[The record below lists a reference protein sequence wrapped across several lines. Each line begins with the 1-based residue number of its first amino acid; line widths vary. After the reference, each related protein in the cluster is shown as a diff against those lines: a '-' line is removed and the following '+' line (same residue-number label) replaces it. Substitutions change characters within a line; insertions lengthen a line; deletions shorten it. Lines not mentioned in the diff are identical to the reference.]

1 MAKKKTQ
8 RKTTKKKTTA
18 KASKA
23 KAKAK
28 AKGSSAR
35 RPSWS
40 IVTYE
45 QIEAWRTKQGLPKK
59 RMATL
64 LGVTNSTYH
73 NWARGIAVA
82 TYNTQRKIRDV
93 LDRDTVPSGIASPV
107 RRSKSGTL
115 TNPAAGTSNTRL
127 QELTVDLVKSYVE
140 ANPGKVTPDA
150 LIELIE
156 RVRGKLS
163 R

>member
-1 MAKKKTQ
+1 VAKKKTQ
-8 RKTTKKKTTA
+8 RKTTTRKKKA

-23 KAKAK
+23 
-28 AKGSSAR
+28 AR

-40 IVTYE
+40 VVTYE
-45 QIEAWRTKQGLPKK
+45 QIEAWREQQGLPKK

-82 TYNTQRKIRDV
+82 TYNTQRKIREI
-93 LDRDTVPSGIASPV
+93 LDRGEVPAELASAPGRGRPRGAGGNPSGNSATPGHP
-107 RRSKSGTL
+107 SG
-115 TNPAAGTSNTRL
+115 GSSRL
-127 QELTVDLVKSYVE
+127 QELTVDLVKAYVE

-150 LIELIE
+150 LIDLIGQ
-156 RVRGKLS
+156 VRAQLG
-163 R
+163 